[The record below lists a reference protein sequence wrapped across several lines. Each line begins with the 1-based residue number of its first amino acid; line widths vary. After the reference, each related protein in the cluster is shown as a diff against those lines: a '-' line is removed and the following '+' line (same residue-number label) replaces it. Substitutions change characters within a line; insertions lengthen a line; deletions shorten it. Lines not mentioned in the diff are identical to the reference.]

1 MAILSPDELLQAV
14 QQLSPAE
21 LSGFVEKILALRAD
35 REAPRLSQE
44 ESDLLLAIN
53 EPIPADLQSQY
64 NTLIAKRQSETLTN
78 PEHEELRQLTD
89 EIERREADRI
99 EALRRLAGVRG
110 TSLQKVM
117 ADLGI
122 QSADAQ

>member
-21 LSGFVEKILALRAD
+21 LSGFVEKVLALRAD